1 MTLPAL
7 ADALRS
13 TPLHDFGG
21 LVREALLHVPLW
33 GARALF
39 IALPALVLLW
49 VLRLPREETTDPA
62 AADGRGSN
70 LKWGAAVALCVQIAI
85 YALV

>member
-1 MTLPAL
+1 MTLLAL

-13 TPLHDFGG
+13 TPLHEFGG
-21 LVREALLHVPLW
+21 LVRDALLHVPLW

-49 VLRLPREETTDPA
+49 VLGLPREETTDA
-62 AADGRGSN
+62 AAGAGRGAN
-70 LKWGAAVALCVQIAI
+70 LKWGAAAALVVQIAI
-85 YALV
+85 YAWL

>member
-1 MTLPAL
+1 MTLLTL

-13 TPLHDFGG
+13 TPLHEFGG
-21 LVREALLHVPLW
+21 LVRDALLQIPLW

-39 IALPALVLLW
+39 IALPAVVLLW

-62 AADGRGSN
+62 AGDTGGTN
-70 LKWGAAVALCVQIAI
+70 LKWGAAAALVVQIAI
-85 YALV
+85 YALI